1 MTKAAFS
8 NDARALWFTT
18 PGKAVLRSDKIG
30 PPVGD
35 EICTVRSLYSAVS
48 EGSERLVLA
57 GKVPPDLHQSMRVPY
72 MAGDFSFPIKYG
84 YSLVGVVDRGA
95 AHLVGAVVHLM
106 HPHQDICCVD
116 SADVFPV
123 PEGIPPRRAVLASNL
138 ETAVTAIWDA
148 RPALGERVLVVG
160 FGCIGALIAQVL
172 RGMPGIDLHIVER
185 DEARSHLARNLGYAT
200 AASAGEEQFD
210 LAFHASGSAAGLQV
224 AIDCVGMEGRI
235 VEVSWYGT
243 AETPLRL
250 GGTFHSQR
258 KIIIASQVSHL
269 PSFQTPRWDRIRRK
283 QLVFSL
289 LRDPAFDR
297 LLDEPIS
304 FDKLADFF
312 NHSPARQRAIV
323 PLVAYR

>member
-1 MTKAAFS
+1 MTTPAFG
-8 NDARALWFTT
+8 NDARALWFTA
-18 PGKAVLRSDKIG
+18 PGKAALRSGAICAPAAG
-30 PPVGD
+30 
-35 EICTVRSLYSAVS
+35 EICTIRSLYSAVS

-57 GKVPPDLHQSMRVPY
+57 GKVPPELHQSMRVPY
-72 MAGDFSFPIKYG
+72 MEGDFSFPVKYG
-84 YSLVGVVDRGA
+84 YSLVGVVDKGA
-95 AHLVGAVVHLM
+95 SHLLGAVVHLL

-123 PEGIPPRRAVLASNL
+123 PEGVPARRAVLASNL

-148 RPALGERVLVVG
+148 RPALGERVLIVG
-160 FGCIGALIAQVL
+160 FGCIGALIAQLL

-185 DEARSHLARNLGYAT
+185 DEARSHVARSLGYRTGAP
-200 AASAGEEQFD
+200 AGEEQFD

-224 AIDCVGMEGRI
+224 AIDRVGMEGRI

-243 AETPLRL
+243 AEVPLRL

-258 KIIIASQVSHL
+258 KTIVASQVSHL
-269 PSFQTPRWDRIRRK
+269 PSFQTSRWDRIRRK

-289 LRDPAFDR
+289 LRDPTFDL
-297 LLDEPIS
+297 LLDEPIP
-304 FDKLADFF
+304 FDKLEDFF